1 MVHTQG
7 ENKDFNSNGPWG
19 NSDIIRINFQTDLKS
34 VVIHMF
40 KALKE
45 TLFIELNKSMRVM
58 PCQIENINK
67 ERL

>member
-1 MVHTQG
+1 
-7 ENKDFNSNGPWG
+7 
-19 NSDIIRINFQTDLKS
+19 
-34 VVIHMF
+34 MF

-67 ERL
+67 EIEIINMKQNMWS